1 MSKVEIR
8 GNADLRKALRQFT
21 PDLEKQLKKELAV
34 ALKPVVKKARG
45 FVPAES
51 PMSGWAA
58 RSFSESRFTFFNY
71 QTIARNIVYT
81 TAVSKPNKN
90 GFTSMARI
98 INKSAV
104 GAIYEVAGRKNQNGQ
119 PWVGPKAGGT
129 SKGVSRSNNPGA
141 GATFIANLDPLV
153 SSLKG
158 RGRLIY
164 RAWAESKGVADGAA
178 MKAIDKATKQ
188 FYARNI
194 TQKFRKAA

>member
-21 PDLEKQLKKELAV
+21 PDLEKQLKKELAL

-58 RSFSESRFTFFNY
+58 RPFTEARFPFFNY
-71 QTIARNIVYT
+71 QTITRGIVYT
-81 TAVSKPNKN
+81 TAVSKRNKN

-98 INKSAV
+98 INKSAA
-104 GAIYEVAGRKNQNGQ
+104 GSIYETSGRKNPNGQ
-119 PWVGPKAGGT
+119 PWVGPTASGA
-129 SKGVSRSNNPGA
+129 SKGVSRSRNPRA
-141 GATFIANLDPLV
+141 GAQFISNLEPLTN
-153 SSLKG
+153 SLKG

-164 RAWAESKGVADGAA
+164 RAWAESKGVAEGAA
-178 MKAIDKATKQ
+178 MKAIDKASSE
-188 FYARNI
+188 FYARNQ
-194 TQKFRKAA
+194 TQTFRRAA